1 MSKRQKKSPKLSL
14 SSVSSFS
21 PPSQRKTTHRDPAH
35 PADAHVHRHRAE
47 LLGAVELFQGAEA
60 VLFFFGVV
68 FFSVLFFFFFFFEVE
83 VESFFF
89 LCRGRDNHLSS
100 LLFPVFSRA
109 DSTFDHLPILL
120 CSSSRYF
127 STRSSKQKSNQKTSS
142 LRNLGA
148 KIEFL

>member
-60 VLFFFGVV
+60 VLFFCGVV
-68 FFSVLFFFFFFFEVE
+68 FFSVSFFFFFFSRLRSRVFFSFVE
-83 VESFFF
+83 GE
-89 LCRGRDNHLSS
+89 
-100 LLFPVFSRA
+100 
-109 DSTFDHLPILL
+109 TI
-120 CSSSRYF
+120 
-127 STRSSKQKSNQKTSS
+127 
-142 LRNLGA
+142 
-148 KIEFL
+148 I

>member
-60 VLFFFGVV
+60 VLFFCGVV
-68 FFSVLFFFFFFFEVE
+68 LFSVSFFL
-83 VESFFF
+83 SFFF